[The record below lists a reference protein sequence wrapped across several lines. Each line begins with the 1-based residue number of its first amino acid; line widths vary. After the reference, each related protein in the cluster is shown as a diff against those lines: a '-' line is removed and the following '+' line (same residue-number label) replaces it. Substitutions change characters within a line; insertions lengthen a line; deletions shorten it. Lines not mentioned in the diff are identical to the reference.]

1 MALLGTFHKLLGG
14 PFVVPLLEQCRS
26 GILEVYE
33 WLHKESPDVQTE
45 SQAIT
50 SSQKQIVHQKNLE
63 SSHLYRLPTELLCL
77 VDNDLDATGYLAI
90 RATCSTFRDRL
101 GAPKYVS
108 PDEKSIAK
116 AKAKM
121 TEWMI
126 RQLYPTLCERERRI
140 GALIRNGE
148 EFFLCQ
154 PCATRHPSEFFTREQ
169 LEAGAENR
177 RCRGQQRVFRLCKHL
192 TVDFNTMKRPL
203 EPLKYYTEIETER
216 GPDFHV
222 YTAPGRIDCVKCRE
236 KVKYADF
243 FYAYRNSTTLT
254 QESWRRRAGKSYSH
268 MRELYPHLGFSWK
281 QVSLSNLSEE
291 LAGDDTP
298 LCPHV
303 SMRDINLDLCYS
315 RTARLKYSG
324 ENHTYFWSNLR
335 DSERQAALR
344 RGEDIISGECRTK
357 DCPLKFSFHWRD
369 IPVRL
374 ALDVRFDFPQSMTS
388 PQDPRWLAITYPL
401 EGEDK
406 ENLFTLEDLNNEVVC
421 RGLGL

>member
-1 MALLGTFHKLLGG
+1 MALLGTLHKLLGG

-77 VDNDLDATGYLAI
+77 VDKDLDATGYLAI

-140 GALIRNGE
+140 GGLMRNGE
-148 EFFLCQ
+148 ELFLCQ
-154 PCATRHPSEFFTREQ
+154 PCATRHPAEFFTREQ
-169 LEAGAENR
+169 LEAGPEKR
-177 RCRGQQRVFRLCKHL
+177 RCRGQQRVFRLCRHL

-203 EPLKYYTEIETER
+203 EPLEYHREFDTPY
-216 GPDFHV
+216 GLDFHI
-222 YTAPGRIDCVKCRE
+222 YRAPGRIDCAKCRE
-236 KVKYADF
+236 KV
-243 FYAYRNSTTLT
+243 AYGDLGYDYMNSTILT
-254 QESWRRRAGKSYSH
+254 QESWRGREGKSYSH

-281 QVSLSNLSEE
+281 LVSLSNLSEE

-315 RTARLKYSG
+315 RTARLKYNG
-324 ENHTYFWSNLR
+324 ENKSYFGNYLR
-335 DSERQAALR
+335 DTQRQAALR
-344 RGEDIISGECRTK
+344 RGENVIWGACRTK
-357 DCPLKFSFHWRD
+357 DCTLKFSFHWRD

-374 ALDVRFDFPQSMTS
+374 ALDVRFDFPQSMNS

-406 ENLFTLEDLNNEVVC
+406 ENLFTLEDLNNEAVC